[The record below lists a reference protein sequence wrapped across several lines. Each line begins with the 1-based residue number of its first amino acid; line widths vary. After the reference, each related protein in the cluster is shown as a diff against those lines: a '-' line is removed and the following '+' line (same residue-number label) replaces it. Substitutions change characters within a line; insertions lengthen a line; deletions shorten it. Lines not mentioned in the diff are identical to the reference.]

1 MYVLIDEAESRR
13 YRNEC
18 SDVMTKACA
27 ALREKGI
34 NAQFVL
40 VGSGAR
46 NLVTRNG
53 NSPYD
58 LDYNLEIVSA
68 DNEYRKDLRSL
79 KDTVRNALNK
89 ANGFDFS
96 DAHDSTSV
104 LTCLLHFDDTPN
116 LKFSF
121 DVAIVA
127 KNPDGTMC
135 RLIHNKNAWRL
146 MRDQYT
152 WNEVPSSHMS
162 HPKRPQSK
170 KPICGL
176 NSARVMLTKRTS
188 ILNAEIVI
196 TLHSSCMSKRSM
208 KSIAGYR
215 RKSRQRNPKKR
226 LFPQRQ
232 PKCPRNPNSTVQFRK
247 HSAKQN
253 AIPTI
258 PFALLLLSPVKIMM
272 GRKTRKRFKMNCAK
286 NSVPMLETIFT
297 RESHLSSHDN
307 NNYIRLPSG

>member
-1 MYVLIDEAESRR
+1 MYVLIDEAESCR

-96 DAHDSTSV
+96 DAHDSTS
-104 LTCLLHFDDTPN
+104 D
-116 LKFSF
+116 
-121 DVAIVA
+121 
-127 KNPDGTMC
+127 
-135 RLIHNKNAWRL
+135 
-146 MRDQYT
+146 
-152 WNEVPSSHMS
+152 
-162 HPKRPQSK
+162 
-170 KPICGL
+170 
-176 NSARVMLTKRTS
+176 
-188 ILNAEIVI
+188 
-196 TLHSSCMSKRSM
+196 
-208 KSIAGYR
+208 
-215 RKSRQRNPKKR
+215 RKS
-226 LFPQRQ
+226 
-232 PKCPRNPNSTVQFRK
+232 V
-247 HSAKQN
+247 
-253 AIPTI
+253 
-258 PFALLLLSPVKIMM
+258 V
-272 GRKTRKRFKMNCAK
+272 
-286 NSVPMLETIFT
+286 
-297 RESHLSSHDN
+297 
-307 NNYIRLPSG
+307 